1 MLLKII
7 IFLIVF
13 AGVFYI
19 TNFFYP
25 LFESQTLRWHKKR
38 VEKITPKL
46 DNMFLDVPLKKIILL
61 DISTPL
67 LTGALGFFISK
78 NLWIAL
84 GAVGLGFALPFL
96 IIKQLEQNR
105 RKKFASQL
113 VDALMILSSSLKAGL
128 SLPQAFEVLVE
139 EMSAP
144 LSQEFNLVLRQL
156 QMGVSLEGTMATLR
170 KRMRVDDLDIMVTAT
185 MVARETGGDLTVV
198 FTQIATTIQERNK
211 LLSRVNALCVQGKLQ
226 GAIMSLIPIIF
237 GLFVYKTNPGF
248 FDVFFKNSVG
258 RMLLTYAVIS
268 EIVGIFFI
276 RKLSRIEI

>member
-1 MLLKII
+1 MLPKII

-25 LFESQTLRWHKKR
+25 LFESQMLRWHKKR

-46 DNMFLDVPLKKIILL
+46 DDMFLDVPLKKIILV
-61 DISTPL
+61 DILTPL
-67 LTGALGFFISK
+67 LTGALGFFMSK
-78 NLWIAL
+78 NIWIAL
-84 GAVGLGFALPFL
+84 GAGGSGFVIPLL

-128 SLPQAFEVLVE
+128 SLPQAFGVLVE
-139 EMSAP
+139 EMPPP
-144 LSQEFNLVLRQL
+144 LSQEFNLVIRQL
-156 QMGVSLEGTMATLR
+156 QMGVSLEGAMASLK
-170 KRMRVDDLDIMVTAT
+170 KRMRVDDLDIMITAT

-226 GAIMSLIPIIF
+226 GAIMSLIPIVF
-237 GLFVYKTNPGF
+237 GLFVYKTNPSF
-248 FDVFFKNSVG
+248 FGVFFKNSVG

-268 EIVGIFFI
+268 EILGIFFI